1 MPEGGRPV
9 MSHKGALHC
18 VFMLT
23 EKRPDRGSVHKLHL
37 VYLEHFQLDNDDST
51 HTALSY
57 CSMSAL

>member
-1 MPEGGRPV
+1 

-23 EKRPDRGSVHKLHL
+23 EKRPDGGSVHKLHPL
-37 VYLEHFQLDNDDST
+37 YLEHFQLDSDDST

-57 CSMSAL
+57 RSAAAL

>member
-1 MPEGGRPV
+1 

-18 VFMLT
+18 VVMLT

-57 CSMSAL
+57 RSTSAL